1 MTSDVTLQPKEV
13 GLPIHAYVGREQVK
27 PEGTEKAQ
35 QVFVHVSTNVKHTE
49 VEEIGVEHLLKD
61 VKDATIS
68 TLSTEVAGKAQVS
81 LHRQPTGSSSEL
93 LAESKSSQHFT

>member
-1 MTSDVTLQPKEV
+1 VKLIATLQPKEV

-27 PEGTEKAQ
+27 PEGTERAQ
-35 QVFVHVSTNVKHTE
+35 QVFVHVATHVKHTE

-68 TLSTEVAGKAQVS
+68 TLSTEVGSKAQVRVCN
-81 LHRQPTGSSSEL
+81 LPACYG
-93 LAESKSSQHFT
+93 HFRSDCY